1 MAEYGDGRSTSSRN
15 PLSAISLRFIDEYF
29 SLVAA
34 STRFHINFCHE
45 KTTALCHPK
54 LSNANVWEGNG
65 MHVKRSDP
73 HPHEGTQ
80 IVCSENTRKF
90 GLSTELIM

>member
-15 PLSAISLRFIDEYF
+15 ALSAISLRFIDEYF

-34 STRFHINFCHE
+34 AIRFCHINFCHE
-45 KTTALCHPK
+45 KTTVLRHPN
-54 LSNANVWEGNG
+54 LSNANAWEGND

-80 IVCSENTRKF
+80 IVCTENSIISR
-90 GLSTELIM
+90 